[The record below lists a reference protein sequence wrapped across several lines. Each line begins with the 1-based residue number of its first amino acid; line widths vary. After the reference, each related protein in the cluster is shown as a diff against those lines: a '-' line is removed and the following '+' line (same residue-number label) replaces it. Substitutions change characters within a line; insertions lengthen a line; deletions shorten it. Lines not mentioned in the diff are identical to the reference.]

1 MESELIS
8 IVVPV
13 YKVEG
18 YLEECVDSILHQ
30 TYSNFELILVD
41 DGSPDKCGEIC
52 DNYARIDK
60 RVIVIHKANGGLSDA
75 RNAGINIAK
84 GKYITF
90 VDSDDYIS
98 NEYLSVLYQAASES
112 DAEIVQGAESQQPET
127 LDQIKDFHKVELSSE
142 QALKNMFL
150 FDIVQVMAWGKLYR
164 SSLFHEIRY
173 PKGKVN
179 EDNFTTYK
187 LIAKANKVV
196 CLPRI
201 IYYYRINPTGI
212 MNKKF
217 NESRFDILQTP
228 EEIKK
233 YFSGD
238 IHRFQK
244 EFDYYVMRINIR
256 LYNEII
262 AAGKTKV
269 FAEYLKKIRRTL
281 KRYNLK
287 GSICDDKY
295 RRMIKL
301 FQFSEPMYRLF
312 VKTLRKK

>member
-13 YKVEG
+13 YKVEK
-18 YLEECVDSILHQ
+18 YLNECVDSILHQ

-52 DNYARIDK
+52 DNYACIDK

-84 GKYITF
+84 GKYLTF

-127 LDQIKDFHKVELSSE
+127 LDQIKDFYKVELSSE

-187 LIAKANKVV
+187 LIEKANKIV

-217 NESRFDILQTP
+217 TESRFDILQTP
-228 EEIKK
+228 EEIKN

-238 IHRFQK
+238 IHRIQK

-269 FAEYLKKIRRTL
+269 FADYLKKIRRTL
-281 KRYNLK
+281 KQYNLK
-287 GSICDDKY
+287 DSVCDDKY

-301 FQFSEPMYRLF
+301 FQLSEPMYRLL
-312 VKTLRKK
+312 VMTLRK